1 MPIFIRFPLGVACL
15 AAGCATTLF
24 SVWGLYVVAITK
36 VGHGLPYTFGCVIG
50 VMMIGG
56 AWDLFRG
63 PRAPEPE
70 KKDITKV
77 HGAAQPASECEAQA
91 AARGDTKSAPMHDQT
106 FPD

>member
-1 MPIFIRFPLGVACL
+1 MPIFVRFLLGVASL
-15 AAGCATTLF
+15 AAGGALVAF
-24 SVWGLYVVAITK
+24 SAHGAYLVAVTK
-36 VGHGLPYTFGCVIG
+36 VGHGLPYTFGCIVG
-50 VMMIGG
+50 VMMMGG

-70 KKDITKV
+70 KKDIAKV